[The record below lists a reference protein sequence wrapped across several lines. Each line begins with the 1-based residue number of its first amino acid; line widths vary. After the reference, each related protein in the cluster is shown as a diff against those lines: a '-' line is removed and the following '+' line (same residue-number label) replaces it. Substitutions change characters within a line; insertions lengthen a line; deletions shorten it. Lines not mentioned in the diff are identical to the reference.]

1 MGLGP
6 IDAPRVLIFELRPE
20 IGAVVRK
27 VDAEVP
33 ARMRA
38 VPQHRPTASIFPD
51 NYRVVAGG
59 RTIFNSF

>member
-1 MGLGP
+1 MDLGP
-6 IDAPRVLIFELRPE
+6 IDPPRVLVYELRLE

-27 VDAEVP
+27 IDAEVP
-33 ARMRA
+33 ACMRA